1 MTTFGRRTLIAGL
14 ILPIATVWAAEQEVS
29 FSAFAFNG
37 GTLDPTILAKS
48 ESDGVARKTK
58 EDVNSTEVEQLL
70 VEVFERDKNATIKQQ
85 VIVARL
91 TTRFYLTMLG
101 NGKNQK
107 ILDRV
112 VVEFVTMNHEGKP
125 TKKMASSR
133 TLSRKGSQWFV
144 TASDDT
150 KTNEKFTASLHASQR
165 DSLWTISGYLA
176 DNPGSP
182 PVPFRPDVNATIVG
196 LAVLLVPGVGE
207 AYGLSVL
214 QNLFT
219 DWGTP
224 KLKEL
229 MQSDGLKWGRGDVAQ
244 LTAPKPAR
252 KGYIEM
258 GKLLWKA
265 A

>member
-1 MTTFGRRTLIAGL
+1 
-14 ILPIATVWAAEQEVS
+14 
-29 FSAFAFNG
+29 
-37 GTLDPTILAKS
+37 
-48 ESDGVARKTK
+48 
-58 EDVNSTEVEQLL
+58 LL

-214 QNLFT
+214 QNLFM

>member
-1 MTTFGRRTLIAGL
+1 MTTLSRRTLIAGL
-14 ILPIATVWAAEQEVS
+14 MLRITPVWAAEQEVS
-29 FSAFAFNG
+29 FPAFAFNG
-37 GTLDPTILAKS
+37 GTLDPEILAKA
-48 ESDGVARKTK
+48 ESDRVARKTK

-85 VIVARL
+85 VIVARV
-91 TTRFYLTMLG
+91 TSRFYLTMLG

-107 ILDRV
+107 LLDRV
-112 VVEFVTMNHEGKP
+112 VVEFVTMNYEGKP
-125 TKKMASSR
+125 TKTTASSR
-133 TLSRKGSQWFV
+133 TMSRRGSQWFV

-150 KTNEKFTASLHASQR
+150 KTNEKFTGSLHASQR
-165 DSLWTISGYLA
+165 DSLWTVSGYLA
-176 DNPGSP
+176 DNPGTP
-182 PVPFRPDVNATIVG
+182 PVPFRADVNATLVG
-196 LAVLLVPGVGE
+196 FAVLLVPGLSE

-229 MQSDGLKWGRGDVAQ
+229 MQSEGLKWGRGDVTQ

-252 KGYIEM
+252 KGYIEK